1 MLRDRLR
8 RWLGGR
14 NRAIPTGP
22 HVLADSARLPA
33 LSYDESDPQDTEISI
48 REAVGALEQDVVAA
62 LRRLTGRL
70 YQAEHTSS
78 QAEDGS
84 IGIHKRT
91 GDLRQAAETASINSS
106 ALATATQQVSDAAEQ
121 VGSSMNGARDMLEAA
136 ATRAGEATQMM
147 TGLAIATV
155 EIRSIV
161 DSIAEIA
168 RQTNLLA
175 LNATIEASRAGESG
189 RGFGVVA
196 QEVKALSI
204 EVREAVDSIRS
215 RVDRLAQTAQGSAG
229 IVNDALQMV
238 RDVNPVIAAIGS
250 AAHEQAAAAAELSRS
265 ADETAR
271 FIDTVSRQVGEI
283 DEMALAAAA
292 RSAEARGAMSDGARQ
307 AESLLGRFVPLL
319 RHTAFADRRQ
329 HDRFPAEYPVQAR
342 FGSVSF
348 SSQTVDLGLGGALLA
363 GQGTPK
369 VQPGLSGSITI
380 ADLPPLACR
389 LMAKSE
395 LGLHVAFDA
404 MAVGEH
410 EPLRRL
416 LGEIEQ
422 SYRPLI
428 DRAQQF
434 AARVARLF
442 EQALHEG
449 KVSEADLFDIDYQP
463 IAGTDPQQFNHRALP
478 ALEALLPPILAET
491 LGSDP
496 RLVFAVPIDRSGYIP
511 VHNTAFA
518 QKQRPGE
525 TVWNTAHSRNRRIF
539 DDRAG
544 VMAARSIRTFLVQS
558 YHRDMGG
565 GVTHVMREVDA
576 PLRINGRHW
585 GGVRMAYRM

>member
-1 MLRDRLR
+1 M
-8 RWLGGR
+8 
-14 NRAIPTGP
+14 RAAPT
-22 HVLADSARLPA
+22 
-33 LSYDESDPQDTEISI
+33 YDESDPLDTEASI

-78 QAEDGS
+78 QAEEGS
-84 IGIHKRT
+84 IGIHRRT
-91 GDLRQAAETASINSS
+91 GDLREAAETASLNSS

-189 RGFGVVA
+189 RGFAVVA
-196 QEVKALSI
+196 QEVKALSV
-204 EVREAVDSIRS
+204 EVREAVDHIRS

-283 DEMALAAAA
+283 DEMALMAAA
-292 RSAEARGAMSDGARQ
+292 RSAEARGAMADGARQ
-307 AESLLGRFVPLL
+307 SEGLLVRFVPLL

-342 FGSVSF
+342 FGSDSF

-380 ADLPPLACR
+380 ADLPPLVCR

-395 LGLHVAFDA
+395 LGLHVAFDGT
-404 MAVGEH
+404 AVSDH

-416 LGEIEQ
+416 LDEIEQ

-428 DRAQQF
+428 DRAQHF
-434 AARVARLF
+434 AARIA
-442 EQALHEG
+442 ALYELALRQG
-449 KVSEADLFDIDYQP
+449 KLSEADLFDIDYQP
-463 IAGTDPQQFNHRALP
+463 VAGTDPQQFTHRALP
-478 ALEALLPPILAET
+478 ALEALLPPILAEM

-496 RLVFAVPIDRSGYIP
+496 RLVFAVPIDRNGYIP
-511 VHNTAFA
+511 VHNVPFA

-525 TVWNTAHSRNRRIF
+525 TVWNTANSRNRRIF

-544 VMAARSIRTFLVQS
+544 IMAARSVRPFLVQS